1 MKRFIAFML
10 FAGVCLM
17 SVGGCNDKVN
27 QGEIGRVKTTS
38 GWNSEEAIGPGH
50 HSCYGRDTMYKADAS
65 EKAYTENLSIL
76 VGGKVNLKISVT
88 VRCGINIEDK
98 KAAAK
103 VFDKVKADGDDFISH
118 KSLYDTYVK
127 LVLQSAPMKEI
138 GSKPDVESVIADIPA
153 IEENVRKKVTD
164 AVSGTPMRILA
175 LEFTNYDWPEVIT
188 NAQEKLAEMKL
199 SEETEAAKVRA
210 ELRRAEGQLKVEEAN
225 KLIELKKAEA
235 IAESI
240 DIISDR
246 LTGKKEFLAWHQVR
260 MFSEAAQGPN
270 NMFLLFPY
278 NVPGMDAGKLV
289 ANANLKQMLDQKK

>member
-10 FAGVCLM
+10 FVGVCLM
-17 SVGGCNDKVN
+17 GVGCNDKVN
-27 QGEIGRVKTTS
+27 QGEIGRVKTAS

-98 KAAAK
+98 KEAAK
-103 VFDKVKADGDDFISH
+103 VFDKVKADGDDFVSH

-127 LVLQSAPMKEI
+127 LVLQSSPMKEI

-164 AVSGTPMRILA
+164 AVAGTPMRILA
-175 LEFTNYDWPEVIT
+175 LEFTNYDWPEIIT
-188 NAQEKLAEMKL
+188 NAQERLAEMKL

-210 ELRRAEGQLKVEEAN
+210 ELRKAEGQLKVEEAN
-225 KLIELKKAEA
+225 KLIEIKKAEA

-240 DIISDR
+240 DIIKGKLAGAPEYLQWHTVRAMSD
-246 LTGKKEFLAWHQVR
+246 
-260 MFSEAAQGPN
+260 AANGPN
-270 NMFLLFPY
+270 NTFLLFPY
-278 NVPGMDAGKLV
+278 NVPGIDAAGLV
-289 ANANLKQMLDQKK
+289 NNVNLKQMLDKKK